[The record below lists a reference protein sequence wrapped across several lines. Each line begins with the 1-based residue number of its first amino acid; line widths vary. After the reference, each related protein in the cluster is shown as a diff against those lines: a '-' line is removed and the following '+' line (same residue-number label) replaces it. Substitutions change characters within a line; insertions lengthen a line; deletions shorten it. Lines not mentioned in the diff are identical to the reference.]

1 MAHQEESAH
10 EPSVSAAAEH
20 AGEAVSAPGSKLG
33 QRRWRGLLDQRR
45 VPLVQPGPHVVR
57 GVGPALPL
65 VAREHRT
72 GRGDTG
78 EAGQSEE
85 LPEAHGP

>member
-1 MAHQEESAH
+1 MQ
-10 EPSVSAAAEH
+10 P
-20 AGEAVSAPGSKLG
+20 AGG
-33 QRRWRGLLDQRR
+33 WRSDLDRLRLLREGG
-45 VPLVQPGPHVVR
+45 VPLVQPSPDVVR
-57 GVGPALPL
+57 CVGPALPL
-65 VAREHRT
+65 VAGQHRT